1 MPEIENIKKE
11 YEDILNQLSDPELI
25 SDYDKFQS
33 LSQRKNFLEK
43 IIEKDKEIQEIKNKI
58 EENKAILS
66 AQEDAELFSLAQEEL
81 ISFREKQKSLE
92 KELTVSLEASL
103 APAGREN
110 SSTVIV
116 EIRAGTGGQEAA
128 LFAGD
133 LFRMYSKYA
142 AIQNWNQKILDSH
155 PSELGGFKEI
165 IFELKNGDV
174 FSKMKYEA
182 GVHRVQRIPETEKQG
197 RIHTSTASVAVL
209 LKPKKT
215 QIKINP
221 QDLRIDFYRASGKG
235 GQNVNKRETAVRITH
250 LPTGLV
256 VTSQTERNQLQNKE
270 NAMSILEARFL
281 KRKEMENLE
290 KFGQKR
296 RSQIG
301 RAKRAEK
308 IKTYNFPQNRVTD
321 HRIKKTWHNL
331 EEIMKG
337 KLEEIIKKQNE
348 ILGEH

>member
-1 MPEIENIKKE
+1 
-11 YEDILNQLSDPELI
+11 
-25 SDYDKFQS
+25 
-33 LSQRKNFLEK
+33 
-43 IIEKDKEIQEIKNKI
+43 
-58 EENKAILS
+58 
-66 AQEDAELFSLAQEEL
+66 
-81 ISFREKQKSLE
+81 
-92 KELTVSLEASL
+92 
-103 APAGREN
+103 
-110 SSTVIV
+110 
-116 EIRAGTGGQEAA
+116 
-128 LFAGD
+128 
-133 LFRMYSKYA
+133 MYSKYA
-142 AIQNWNQKILDSH
+142 EKQNWNQKILDSH
-155 PSELGGFKEI
+155 PSELNGFKEI
-165 IFELKNGDV
+165 IFELKSANGGGDV

-182 GVHRVQRIPETEKQG
+182 GVHRVQRIPETEKQE
-197 RIHTSTASVAVL
+197 RVHTSTASVAVL

-281 KRKEMENLE
+281 KRKEMESLE

-348 ILGEH
+348 MLEDLKN